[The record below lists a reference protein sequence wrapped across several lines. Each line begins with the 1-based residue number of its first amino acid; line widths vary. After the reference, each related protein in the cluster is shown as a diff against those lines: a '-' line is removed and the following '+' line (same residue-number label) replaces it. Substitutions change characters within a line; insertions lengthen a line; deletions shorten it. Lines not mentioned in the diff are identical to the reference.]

1 MGMVCLLACCCGCSG
16 RPEGAVRL
24 PIVRIDTVGVYG
36 TPRTVQFPGCVRA
49 AQEVNA
55 AFKVGGT
62 LRTIFAEEGE
72 FVRRG
77 APLAALD
84 ARDYRLQAEAAE
96 AEYKRVKAE
105 AERVMALYADGAASP
120 DAYDKARY
128 GLQQI
133 TAKYENSR
141 NQLADTEI
149 RMPFDGYVQKRLFDP
164 STVVGAGMP
173 VLTVVSAEAPE
184 IEINIPGSE
193 YVRRSEF
200 DGFEAEH
207 QPEGQR
213 QPALYAAAGRSGRFA
228 AAPVAGYEYDGDH
241 RMPAFGG
248 CAGGRAGRRALRRR
262 RPDVRLDLPGGQYGR
277 EPRGTG
283 RAVADRRRSGR
294 RSGTCGRR
302 ADRHVGRA
310 PAA

>member
-105 AERVMALYADGAASP
+105 AERVMALYADGAATP

-200 DGFEAEH
+200 DGFEAAFDFWPGKRIPLRLRSISPKANAN
-207 QPEGQR
+207 Q
-213 QPALYAAAGRSGRFA
+213 LYT
-228 AAPVAGYEYDGDH
+228 
-241 RMPAFGG
+241 
-248 CAGGRAGRRALRRR
+248 LRLGKVQWWWGVF
-262 RPDVRLDLPGGQYGR
+262 PL
-277 EPRGTG
+277 RG
-283 RAVADRRRSGR
+283 V
-294 RSGTCGRR
+294 
-302 ADRHVGRA
+302 
-310 PAA
+310 

>member
-105 AERVMALYADGAASP
+105 AERVMALYADGAATP

-149 RMPFDGYVQKRLFDP
+149 RMPFD
-164 STVVGAGMP
+164 
-173 VLTVVSAEAPE
+173 
-184 IEINIPGSE
+184 
-193 YVRRSEF
+193 VRR
-200 DGFEAEH
+200 
-207 QPEGQR
+207 R
-213 QPALYAAAGRSGRFA
+213 AAPWRTDTCPFA
-228 AAPVAGYEYDGDH
+228 A
-241 RMPAFGG
+241 PAS
-248 CAGGRAGRRALRRR
+248 CRTRRACGSS
-262 RPDVRLDLPGGQYGR
+262 GGNSGAA
-277 EPRGTG
+277 
-283 RAVADRRRSGR
+283 RA
-294 RSGTCGRR
+294 T
-302 ADRHVGRA
+302 
-310 PAA
+310 P

>member
-105 AERVMALYADGAASP
+105 AERVMALYADEP
-120 DAYDKARY
+120 LRPTPTTRRVTDATDH
-128 GLQQI
+128 GQI
-133 TAKYENSR
+133 RKTVGTSWPIPRSVCLSTGMCR
-141 NQLADTEI
+141 NGCSTL
-149 RMPFDGYVQKRLFDP
+149 RP
-164 STVVGAGMP
+164 S
-173 VLTVVSAEAPE
+173 S
-184 IEINIPGSE
+184 
-193 YVRRSEF
+193 
-200 DGFEAEH
+200 
-207 QPEGQR
+207 GQEC
-213 QPALYAAAGRSGRFA
+213 P
-228 AAPVAGYEYDGDH
+228 
-241 RMPAFGG
+241 
-248 CAGGRAGRRALRRR
+248 C
-262 RPDVRLDLPGGQYGR
+262 
-277 EPRGTG
+277 
-283 RAVADRRRSGR
+283 
-294 RSGTCGRR
+294 
-302 ADRHVGRA
+302 
-310 PAA
+310 

>member
-1 MGMVCLLACCCGCSG
+1 M
-16 RPEGAVRL
+16 RL

-105 AERVMALYADGAASP
+105 AERVMALYADGAATP

-200 DGFEAEH
+200 DGFEAAFDFWPGKRIPLRLRSISPKANAN
-207 QPEGQR
+207 Q
-213 QPALYAAAGRSGRFA
+213 LYTLRLGVP

-248 CAGGRAGRRALRRR
+248 CAGGRAGCRALRRR

-302 ADRHVGRA
+302 ADRHVGCA

>member
-105 AERVMALYADGAASP
+105 AERVMALYADGAATP

-193 YVRRSEF
+193 YV
-200 DGFEAEH
+200 
-207 QPEGQR
+207 
-213 QPALYAAAGRSGRFA
+213 PAYAI
-228 AAPVAGYEYDGDH
+228 
-241 RMPAFGG
+241 
-248 CAGGRAGRRALRRR
+248 AL
-262 RPDVRLDLPGGQYGR
+262 
-277 EPRGTG
+277 
-283 RAVADRRRSGR
+283 
-294 RSGTCGRR
+294 
-302 ADRHVGRA
+302 
-310 PAA
+310 

>member
-105 AERVMALYADGAASP
+105 AERSP
-120 DAYDKARY
+120 IPRSVC
-128 GLQQI
+128 L
-133 TAKYENSR
+133 
-141 NQLADTEI
+141 
-149 RMPFDGYVQKRLFDP
+149 
-164 STVVGAGMP
+164 STGMC
-173 VLTVVSAEAPE
+173 
-184 IEINIPGSE
+184 
-193 YVRRSEF
+193 
-200 DGFEAEH
+200 
-207 QPEGQR
+207 
-213 QPALYAAAGRSGRFA
+213 RSGCSTLR
-228 AAPVAGYEYDGDH
+228 PSSGQ
-241 RMPAFGG
+241 G
-248 CAGGRAGRRALRRR
+248 C
-262 RPDVRLDLPGGQYGR
+262 P
-277 EPRGTG
+277 
-283 RAVADRRRSGR
+283 
-294 RSGTCGRR
+294 C
-302 ADRHVGRA
+302 
-310 PAA
+310 

>member
-1 MGMVCLLACCCGCSG
+1 M
-16 RPEGAVRL
+16 RL

-105 AERVMALYADGAASP
+105 AERVMALYADGAATP

-200 DGFEAEH
+200 DGFEAAFDLARQADSAAAAEH

-262 RPDVRLDLPGGQYGR
+262 RPDVRLIC
-277 EPRGTG
+277 
-283 RAVADRRRSGR
+283 RRTVRS
-294 RSGTCGRR
+294 
-302 ADRHVGRA
+302 
-310 PAA
+310 

>member
-105 AERVMALYADGAASP
+105 AERVMALYADGAATP

-173 VLTVVSAEAPE
+173 VLTVVSAEA
-184 IEINIPGSE
+184 S
-193 YVRRSEF
+193 RRPSTSGPAS
-200 DGFEAEH
+200 GFRCGCGASARR
-207 QPEGQR
+207 PTPTSSIRCGWAFR
-213 QPALYAAAGRSGRFA
+213 PICGRS
-228 AAPVAGYEYDGDH
+228 
-241 RMPAFGG
+241 
-248 CAGGRAGRRALRRR
+248 RRR
-262 RPDVRLDLPGGQYGR
+262 V
-277 EPRGTG
+277 
-283 RAVADRRRSGR
+283 
-294 RSGTCGRR
+294 
-302 ADRHVGRA
+302 
-310 PAA
+310 

>member
-105 AERVMALYADGAASP
+105 AERVMALYADGAATP

-128 GLQQI
+128 GLPNTKTVGTSSPI
-133 TAKYENSR
+133 PRSVCLSTGMCR
-141 NQLADTEI
+141 NGCSTL
-149 RMPFDGYVQKRLFDP
+149 RP
-164 STVVGAGMP
+164 S
-173 VLTVVSAEAPE
+173 S
-184 IEINIPGSE
+184 
-193 YVRRSEF
+193 
-200 DGFEAEH
+200 
-207 QPEGQR
+207 GQEC
-213 QPALYAAAGRSGRFA
+213 P
-228 AAPVAGYEYDGDH
+228 
-241 RMPAFGG
+241 
-248 CAGGRAGRRALRRR
+248 C
-262 RPDVRLDLPGGQYGR
+262 
-277 EPRGTG
+277 
-283 RAVADRRRSGR
+283 
-294 RSGTCGRR
+294 
-302 ADRHVGRA
+302 
-310 PAA
+310 

>member
-105 AERVMALYADGAASP
+105 AERVMALYADGAATP
-120 DAYDKARY
+120 AAYDKARY

-133 TAKYENSR
+133 TA
-141 NQLADTEI
+141 
-149 RMPFDGYVQKRLFDP
+149 
-164 STVVGAGMP
+164 
-173 VLTVVSAEAPE
+173 
-184 IEINIPGSE
+184 
-193 YVRRSEF
+193 
-200 DGFEAEH
+200 
-207 QPEGQR
+207 
-213 QPALYAAAGRSGRFA
+213 
-228 AAPVAGYEYDGDH
+228 
-241 RMPAFGG
+241 
-248 CAGGRAGRRALRRR
+248 
-262 RPDVRLDLPGGQYGR
+262 
-277 EPRGTG
+277 
-283 RAVADRRRSGR
+283 
-294 RSGTCGRR
+294 
-302 ADRHVGRA
+302 
-310 PAA
+310 